1 MIPNEGVEGKAMF
14 SRQQISDMALELPG
28 ACDDTPF
35 ASDPSIIVFRHGS
48 SGKWFGILLKAPGRA
63 VGLAIDE
70 PVDVLNLK
78 CDPLV
83 AYGMMA
89 SHPDIVPA
97 YHMNKQHW
105 ISLRLGGDVPEDVA
119 RMLMRMSFD
128 LTHRKPRRRG

>member
-1 MIPNEGVEGKAMF
+1 
-14 SRQQISDMALELPG
+14 MALELPG

-97 YHMNKQHW
+97 YHRKLQSNGLYTKT
-105 ISLRLGGDVPEDVA
+105 E
-119 RMLMRMSFD
+119 
-128 LTHRKPRRRG
+128 HRTVKYLNNLIEQIGRAHV